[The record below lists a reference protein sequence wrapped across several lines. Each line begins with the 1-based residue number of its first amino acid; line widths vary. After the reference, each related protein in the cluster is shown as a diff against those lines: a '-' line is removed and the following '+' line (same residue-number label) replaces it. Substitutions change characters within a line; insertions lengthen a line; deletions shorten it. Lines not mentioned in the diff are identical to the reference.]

1 MHCLHIIK
9 YLNGTPKYKRKI
21 EALVSLQKIKE
32 SNRRRREN
40 STPKSI

>member
-1 MHCLHIIK
+1 MHCLQIIK
-9 YLNGTPKYKRKI
+9 YLNGTPEYKRRI

-32 SNRRRREN
+32 SNRIKREN

>member
-1 MHCLHIIK
+1 MHCLQVIK

-32 SNRRRREN
+32 YNKKRYEN
-40 STPKSI
+40 ITS

>member
-1 MHCLHIIK
+1 MHCLQIIK
-9 YLNGTPKYKRKI
+9 YLNGTPKYKRRI

-32 SNRRRREN
+32 SNRGKREN